1 MASFIIHKPKLES
14 IKELDQFMMKHRK
27 DYVDL
32 HRTTEHEKDSIEHEI
47 TTAFIKACK
56 EQIDILKNSIR
67 NEESNSKGWLGLA
80 AAEDNFNALIL

>member
-1 MASFIIHKPKLES
+1 MLIGSITLCSII
-14 IKELDQFMMKHRK
+14 
-27 DYVDL
+27 
-32 HRTTEHEKDSIEHEI
+32 EKIFYLQI